1 MVNDPS
7 EKNQKASLS
16 PILVPFHPKV
26 VTVNMLIWHAE
37 RTRGSQLR
45 EAGQIM
51 SSWKIEVCNC
61 RQKKRETEE
70 DMREFDS

>member
-1 MVNDPS
+1 
-7 EKNQKASLS
+7 
-16 PILVPFHPKV
+16 
-26 VTVNMLIWHAE
+26 MLIWHAE